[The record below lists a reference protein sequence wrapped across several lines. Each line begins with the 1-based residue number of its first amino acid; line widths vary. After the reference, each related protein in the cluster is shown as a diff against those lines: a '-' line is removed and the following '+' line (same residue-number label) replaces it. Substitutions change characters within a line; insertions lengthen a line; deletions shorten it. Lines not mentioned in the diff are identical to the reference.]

1 MRYFALIEVCGPSWD
16 DARSR
21 RDQDKWPEHAAF
33 MDALVDEGVVVLGG
47 PLGDEGRV
55 MLIFN
60 VQHED
65 EIKRRLTDDPW
76 IQMGVLS
83 VASVEP
89 WEILLGH

>member
-1 MRYFALIEVCGPSWD
+1 
-16 DARSR
+16 
-21 RDQDKWPEHAAF
+21 
-33 MDALVDEGVVVLGG
+33 
-47 PLGDEGRV
+47 

-65 EIKRRLTDDPW
+65 EIEHRLTDDPW

-83 VASVEP
+83 VARVEP

>member
-1 MRYFALIEVCGPSWD
+1 
-16 DARSR
+16 
-21 RDQDKWPEHAAF
+21 
-33 MDALVDEGVVVLGG
+33 
-47 PLGDEGRV
+47 

-65 EIKRRLTDDPW
+65 EIERRLTDDPW